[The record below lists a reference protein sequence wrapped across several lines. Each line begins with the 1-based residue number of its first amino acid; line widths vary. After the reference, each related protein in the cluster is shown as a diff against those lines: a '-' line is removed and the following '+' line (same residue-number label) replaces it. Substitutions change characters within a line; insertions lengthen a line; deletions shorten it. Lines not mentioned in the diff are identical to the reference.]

1 MASIFVTGCAGFIGS
16 HLCKQLISDGHFVI
30 GIDNFDPFYARE
42 LKEKNIESIFS
53 NENFK
58 FIEGD
63 IIQTDWFQTVADF
76 KPNSVLH
83 LAGKA
88 GVRPSIENP
97 QDYIDANVSGT
108 KNILEFM
115 RIQQINNLVFAS
127 SSSVYGNAANFPVKE
142 DADLSKPISPYAV
155 SKIAA
160 ELLNY
165 TYHHVYDL
173 SVINLRFFTVYGP
186 GQRPDLAINKFI
198 NAIKNDKPVT
208 LFGDGSTGRDYTY
221 VSDTVSGIIAAFNY
235 LQENRN
241 VYEIINLGNN
251 NPVLLIDL
259 LTEVSNAIGK
269 KPEIIYAP
277 EQPGDV
283 KLTFADISKA
293 KNILHYHPKIGIS
306 EGIKK
311 YVDWME

>member
-42 LKEKNIESIFS
+42 LKEKNIESILS

-97 QDYIDANVSGT
+97 QDYIDANISGT

-165 TYHHVYDL
+165 TYHHVHSL

-293 KNILHYHPKIGIS
+293 KNILNYHPKIGIS